1 MFSGNILGMI
11 YVAIISVAILFFILI
26 MNSLIVTRCCTYNR
40 QPQQPLPQPPQ
51 ENLLPP
57 I

>member
-1 MFSGNILGMI
+1 MVSGNILGMI

-26 MNSLIVTRCCTYNR
+26 INSLIVTRCCTYNR

>member
-1 MFSGNILGMI
+1 MFSGNILGII

-40 QPQQPLPQPPQ
+40 QPQQPLPQPQ